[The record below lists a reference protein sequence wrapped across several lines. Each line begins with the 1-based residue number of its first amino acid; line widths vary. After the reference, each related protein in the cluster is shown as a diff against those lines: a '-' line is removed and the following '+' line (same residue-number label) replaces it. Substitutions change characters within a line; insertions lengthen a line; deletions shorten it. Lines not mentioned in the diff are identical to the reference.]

1 MKFKVGDKVVRTAL
15 CSEDYTVKQGGEYVI
30 SKVDDECNS
39 IYLQGVYDSCGQPD
53 WFNPDNFELVEAAS
67 KWKQMSK
74 FKKGDKVR
82 CVSENLAIGVN
93 VGDIYTIKDPL
104 HHKGQY
110 RSWHVAL
117 EEVISTPN
125 ENVLELYKEYAVKD
139 SSKQTPF
146 EKKGWTENSIFKVV
160 EQQKGVK
167 KLSTL
172 DYTDKSIFKV
182 INAYDSCF
190 EVGDLVVIDSQLG
203 DYDARFKL
211 VSEYGQYRKPF
222 VNWLKFEGLEYVGEL
237 GALEKQVKVVV
248 DSVLDIDDTP
258 TQDKKDYNRM
268 SPDVLIPIS
277 IDGNDFKVKLGSLVI
292 LKKIIGKTNGAYLC
306 EVYNALGS
314 VFDTNYTIRDFNLDT
329 SAVDANSYSD
339 DLFSEYFKPI
349 KEKKEL
355 EQKCQ
360 DEKKSLQSQIE
371 ALQEQLKQL
380 D

>member
-1 MKFKVGDKVVRTAL
+1 MNFKVGDKVVRTAS
-15 CSEDYTVKQGGEYVI
+15 CSDYYTVKQGGEYVI
-30 SKVDDECNS
+30 SKVDDEYDS
-39 IYLQGVYDSCGQPD
+39 IYLQGVYDCNGQPD
-53 WFNPDNFELVEAAS
+53 WFNPDNFKLVETVS
-67 KWKQMSK
+67 EGQQMSK
-74 FKKGDKVR
+74 FNSGDKVR
-82 CVSENLAIGVN
+82 CVKPTSAMGVN
-93 VGDIYTIKDPL
+93 VGDIYTIKCPESHDC
-104 HHKGQY
+104 GEG
-110 RSWHVAL
+110 WHVTL

-125 ENVLELYKEYAVKD
+125 ENVLELYKEEVVKD

-146 EKKGWTENSIFKVV
+146 EKKGWTENSIFKV
-160 EQQKGVK
+160 
-167 KLSTL
+167 
-172 DYTDKSIFKV
+172 

-190 EVGDLVVIDSQLG
+190 EVGDLVVIDSERG

-211 VSEYGQYRKPF
+211 LSEYGQYRKPF

-268 SPDVLIPIS
+268 SPDTLIPIS
-277 IDGNDFKVKLGSLVI
+277 IDGNDFEVKLGSLVI

-306 EVYNALGS
+306 EVYDALGS
-314 VFDTNYTIRDFNLDT
+314 VFDTNYTICDFDLDT
-329 SAVDANSYSD
+329 SAVDVNSYSD
-339 DLFSEYFKPI
+339 DLFSEYFRPL

-355 EQKCQ
+355 EQKRE

-371 ALQEQLKQL
+371 ALQEQLKTL